1 MQKYIFNLI
10 ILLLPVQIFAQN
22 LSFSVVFDPQITWLN
37 SDSKSV
43 ESDGARFGFNAGLVM
58 DKYFAENYAFS
69 TGISILQT
77 GGKLHLVD
85 TAGFQNPDWL
95 DTLPSG
101 TSVQYQLQYITVPV
115 SLKLKSNQ
123 IGYNTFF
130 AHLGV
135 NTHMNV
141 RAIAGAESVDV
152 VDEDIKDMTRF
163 FMMSY
168 FIGGGLE
175 YSIGGNTALIG
186 GLYFTSGFLDVRTTD
201 NYSIRSGSVSLRLGV
216 KF

>member
-10 ILLLPVQIFAQN
+10 ILLLPLQIFAQK
-22 LSFSVVFDPQITWLN
+22 LSFSVVFDPQVTWLN

-43 ESDGARFGFNAGLVM
+43 ESDGVQFGFNAGLVM
-58 DKYFAENYAFS
+58 DNYFADNYAFS

-77 GGKLHLVD
+77 GGKLHLAD
-85 TAGFQNPDWL
+85 TAGFQNPEWL
-95 DTLPSG
+95 DTLPMG
-101 TSVQYQLQYITVPV
+101 TTVQYHMQYITVPV

-130 AHLGV
+130 AHLGL

-141 RAIAGAESVDV
+141 RALAGAESLDLA
-152 VDEDIKDMTRF
+152 DEDIKDEVRF

-201 NYSIRSGSVSLRLGV
+201 NYSIHAGSVSLRLGV